1 MRLLSEGTLVQ
12 TRHLATLCL
21 SRWNVHEQGSSANLR
36 PEYVYIMPCHL
47 NPVRA
52 QWDVHE
58 HWWCVPFTLEKGS
71 WFAFVL
77 NLKPSRG
84 GLLAAFT
91 RKVRRAHKEFLP

>member
-1 MRLLSEGTLVQ
+1 MNTG
-12 TRHLATLCL
+12 
-21 SRWNVHEQGSSANLR
+21 G
-36 PEYVYIMPCHL
+36 VY
-47 NPVRA
+47 
-52 QWDVHE
+52 
-58 HWWCVPFTLEKGS
+58 PFTLEKGS